1 MSLHIRPI
9 QASDDVCIQQI
20 ILQVG
25 KEFGAIGEGFGP
37 SDAEVAQM
45 SQHYLAEQRSRYF
58 VAELNGKVV
67 GGGGIAAFN
76 HSADTCELRKL
87 FILPQGRGQGVGRQL
102 SQACL
107 AFARDQGYNRCYLD
121 TLSNMDAAIAL
132 YHSLGFERLTQP
144 LDGTIHN
151 GCDVAMLKVL

>member
-9 QASDDVCIQQI
+9 QASDDVRVQQI

-45 SQHYLAEQRSRYF
+45 SQHYLAEQRSCYF
-58 VAELNGKVV
+58 VAELGGELV

-107 AFARDQGYNRCYLD
+107 AFAKDQGYSRCYLD

-151 GCDVAMLKVL
+151 GCDVAMLKTL

>member
-1 MSLHIRPI
+1 MSLRIRPI
-9 QASDDVCIQQI
+9 QASDNVRIQEI

-45 SQHYLAEQRSRYF
+45 SQHYLAEQRNRYF
-58 VAELNGKVV
+58 VAELDEEIV

-107 AFARDQGYNRCYLD
+107 AFAKEQGYSRCYLD

-151 GCDVAMLKVL
+151 GCDVAMLKTL